1 MERTDMAEFISFDPG
16 VEVLG
21 RVVLSTFA
29 APDEQ
34 TEPVLGEYGL
44 READPESWYPLQALL
59 DVLQELAERG
69 HFNMIS
75 IGMTIP
81 DVAKFPTKIDTV
93 EDALVM
99 LGEAYQMNH
108 RGGAIGEYV
117 FKKTGEQTGEMLC
130 RNPYP
135 SDFDYGLIYRL
146 IQKYRPDDSAK
157 FRVARDDSLSNRTN
171 GGDACIYHISW

>member
-1 MERTDMAEFISFDPG
+1 MAEFISFDPG
-16 VEVLG
+16 VEVSG
-21 RVVLSTFA
+21 HVVFSTLA

-34 TEPVLGEYGL
+34 TKPVMERYGL
-44 READPESWYPLQALL
+44 GDVDPESWYPLQALL

-69 HFNMIS
+69 HFNMVA

-81 DVAKFPTKIDTV
+81 DVAMFPPEINTI
-93 EDALVM
+93 EDALIL

-108 RGGAIGEYV
+108 RGGEIGEYV
-117 FKKTGEQTGEMLC
+117 FKKTGEQIGEMLC

-146 IQKYRPDDSAK
+146 IQKHRPDDSSK
-157 FRVARDDSLSNRTN
+157 FQVARDDSISNRKN
-171 GGDACIYHISW
+171 GGDACIYHVSW